1 MQFSVLS
8 RGEVEYLPND
18 VSVPHVIISI
28 TNPGTAPARVRMND
42 NTLQVLRLEFEDM
55 EDNPNYRTAMYAKAF
70 GEPKLFNRRQAQ
82 QIKQLVENVEPEMV
96 VVHCEAGIS
105 RSAAVAAALSKHY
118 NGDDRGIWVS
128 TRYFPNKLVY
138 NVLLD
143 VLNNG

>member
-18 VSVPHVIISI
+18 VAVPHIIISI

-55 EDNPNYRTAMYAKAF
+55 EDNPNYRTTVDI
-70 GEPKLFNRRQAQ
+70 KLFNRRQAQ
-82 QIKQLVENVEPEMV
+82 QIKRLVENVDPEMV

-118 NGDDRGIWVS
+118 NGDDSGLWTS
-128 TRYFPNKLVY
+128 PRYNPNKLVY

-143 VLNNG
+143 VLNNV